1 MKFIDL
7 VRILVRG
14 GRGGNGCLSFRRE
27 KYIPKG
33 GPDGGDG
40 GVGGSV
46 VLRAVSGIHTLAD
59 FEYEKTFRAES
70 AEAGKGKC
78 MHGKDGEDLVIDVPC
93 GTIIRD
99 AESKEILAD
108 LLEPEE
114 RFVVARGG
122 RGGRGNIHFSSSV
135 RRAPRFSEKGLDGEE
150 RYILME
156 LKLIADVGLIGMP
169 NAGKSSLLAAISN
182 AHPKIAGYPFTTLS
196 PNLGILSVDDEK
208 IVIADVPGLIE
219 GAHQNKGLG
228 HYFLRHVERTRVIV
242 HVLDIGLGEPETILE
257 HWKSIREECEM
268 YNPELL
274 SRPYMVVGNKID
286 LPDARRNIDALSSFF
301 RKSDIPFV
309 TLSALTG
316 EGIQPLIDAIV
327 TSCRASSRPKSD
339 TRLAP
344 VQDLSLKTLRRDRF
358 DRVQIIPQADGS
370 FLVLQPSLER
380 AVQRYD
386 FDQEDALP
394 RFAKLLKRYKVEEL
408 LMEAG
413 AQTGDTILIGALEF
427 DFEPD
432 KVE

>member
-40 GVGGSV
+40 GAGGSV

-70 AEAGKGKC
+70 AESGKGKC

-108 LLEPEE
+108 LLEPGE

-135 RRAPRFSEKGLDGEE
+135 RRAPRFAEKGLDGEE

-242 HVLDIGLGEPETILE
+242 HVLDIGLGEPDMILG

-274 SRPYMVVGNKID
+274 HRPYIVVGNKID

-301 RKSDIPFV
+301 RKSNIPFV
-309 TLSALTG
+309 TLSALSG

-327 TSCRASSRPKSD
+327 TACRASSRPTSD

-344 VQDLSLKTLRRDRF
+344 VQDLSVKTLRRDRF
-358 DRVQIIPQADGS
+358 DRVQIVPQADGS

-386 FDQEDALP
+386 FEQEDALP

-408 LMEAG
+408 LIEAG
-413 AQTGDTILIGALEF
+413 AQTGDTILIGSLEF